1 MGGSEDRFNR
11 GANDLKIE
19 EVLEVRM
26 QWEVVRIEL
35 TEENTI

>member
-1 MGGSEDRFNR
+1 MGGSEDRANR
-11 GANDLKIE
+11 GEHDLKIK
-19 EVLEVRM
+19 EVMDVSM

>member
-1 MGGSEDRFNR
+1 MGGGQDRANR
-11 GANDLKIE
+11 GEHDLKIE
-19 EVLEVRM
+19 EVINVRM

>member
-1 MGGSEDRFNR
+1 MEDGEDRANR
-11 GANDLKIE
+11 GENDLKIE
-19 EVLEVRM
+19 EVMEVRM

>member
-1 MGGSEDRFNR
+1 MEDGEDRANR
-11 GANDLKIE
+11 EEHNLKIE
-19 EVLEVRM
+19 EVINVRM

>member
-1 MGGSEDRFNR
+1 MGGGEDRANR
-11 GANDLKIE
+11 GEHDLKIE
-19 EVLEVRM
+19 EAINVRM